1 MSESAADRLARLL
14 ALVPWLRANDGI
26 TITDAAEHFGVS
38 TDQLTTDL
46 WQLIVC
52 GIPGYGPDQLVD
64 IQFWD
69 DDVIHVVDA
78 IALERPL
85 RLTGEEAAALHVAL
99 RVLAQV
105 PGNHDRQALV
115 SAMAKLEPALPHS
128 SSPALDVRVAGDDDV
143 AAVIEAAVTSGGAV
157 LIGYASGASD
167 EVTERTIH
175 PVGTYLVDG
184 HVYIDA
190 WCERAHDHRT
200 FRLDR
205 ISSALPARA
214 GTPQPPD
221 TEHPAHD
228 LAAHDPA
235 GLTTRAPHPDATSLA
250 HLAIDPAAM
259 WIWDTEPVTEISAAD
274 GAQGAISYA
283 SLDWLVRWVLGFGG
297 LVTVLDPPE
306 AREALRRAAM
316 ARLGQG

>member
-1 MSESAADRLARLL
+1 MSEPAADRLARLL
-14 ALVPWLRANDGI
+14 TLVPWLRANDGI
-26 TITDAAEHFGVS
+26 TISDAAEHFGIS
-38 TDQLTTDL
+38 ADQLTTDL

-78 IALERPL
+78 ISLERPL

-105 PGNHDRQALV
+105 PGNHDRQALI
-115 SAMAKLEPALPHS
+115 SAMAKLEPALQQLS
-128 SSPALDVRVAGDDDV
+128 EPALDVHVAGDDEV
-143 AAVIEAAVTSGGAV
+143 ASVIEAAVSTGSAV
-157 LIGYASGASD
+157 TIHYASGASD
-167 EVTERTIH
+167 EVATRTIR
-175 PVGTYLVDG
+175 PLGSYLVDG
-184 HVYIDA
+184 HIYIDA
-190 WCERAHDHRT
+190 WCERAQGHRT

-205 ISSALPARA
+205 IAAAVVAEAGSAD
-214 GTPQPPD
+214 PP
-221 TEHPAHD
+221 TEMPLRSAIS
-228 LAAHDPA
+228 
-235 GLTTRAPHPDATSLA
+235 RAPHPEVTSVA
-250 HLAIDPAAM
+250 RIAIDPAAR
-259 WIWDTEPVTEISAAD
+259 WIWDTEPISPLSGAERAGAAED
-274 GAQGAISYA
+274 QAAISYA

-306 AREALRRAAM
+306 ARQAVQRAAA

>member
-1 MSESAADRLARLL
+1 MSESASDRLARVL

-26 TITDAAEHFGVS
+26 TITEAAEHFGVS
-38 TDQLTTDL
+38 SDQLTTDL

-105 PGNHDRQALV
+105 PGNQHRHALV
-115 SAMAKLEPALPHS
+115 SAMAKLEPALQDS
-128 SSPALDVRVAGDDDV
+128 NRAVLDVHVTGDEQVAS
-143 AAVIEAAVTSGGAV
+143 VIESAVSAGSALT
-157 LIGYASGASD
+157 IGYASGARD
-167 EVTERTIH
+167 EVTRRTIR
-175 PVGTYLVDG
+175 PLGSYLVDG
-184 HVYIDA
+184 HVYVDA
-190 WCERAHDHRT
+190 WCETAQGHRT

-205 ISSALPARA
+205 IQTAVLA
-214 GTPQPPD
+214 D
-221 TEHPAHD
+221 TEPAE
-228 LAAHDPA
+228 PPIA
-235 GLTTRAPHPDATSLA
+235 GVASTTIPRTPHPQDTSVA
-250 HLAIDPAAM
+250 HIAIDPAAM
-259 WIWDTEPVTEISAAD
+259 WIWDTEPVTEMSAAD
-274 GAQGAISYA
+274 GSRAAISYA

-306 AREALRRAAM
+306 AKEALRRAAE